1 MFIFTIRKLIWIS
14 FGILVALLI
23 AVGFISHDSL
33 QSNKD
38 KLATLVKD
46 VQPAMEQSLKIVD
59 QLDRASASLGFYL
72 LSKEELHRKDYLNNM
87 SNISTSVKTLAGMK
101 AVKGD
106 PATLA
111 MVKGV
116 EEELVK
122 LQGYKDRML
131 VYATNDVKNV
141 PAIGFA

>member
-1 MFIFTIRKLIWIS
+1 MFIFTIRKKIWIS

-38 KLATLVKD
+38 KLATLVKE

-72 LSKEELHRKDYLNNM
+72 LSKEELHKKDYLNNM
-87 SNISTSVKTLAGMK
+87 SKIS
-101 AVKGD
+101 
-106 PATLA
+106 
-111 MVKGV
+111 
-116 EEELVK
+116 E
-122 LQGYKDRML
+122 
-131 VYATNDVKNV
+131 
-141 PAIGFA
+141 